1 MENCER
7 PRSIESLVKSPVQFV
22 NTTERSVELFWF
34 NHSGEKVSYGELS
47 KRGSSMSVK
56 FIDTFV
62 THPWIALDC
71 QNKQRL
77 WLNRRF
83 LFRPPQPRT
92 RETLNSQL
100 LVKRANVFIRNPVFN
115 AQSLV
120 NLCLKS
126 IQQTT
131 NHEDIKKLPLPKYL
145 LNDLKDLYH

>member
-100 LVKRANVFIRNPVFN
+100 LVKRANVFIGNPGKMKFI
-115 AQSLV
+115 S
-120 NLCLKS
+120 
-126 IQQTT
+126 
-131 NHEDIKKLPLPKYL
+131 
-145 LNDLKDLYH
+145 